1 MLKKADIVTLCIFRS
16 TPAMMERVADG
27 TSEDTHTLSDRRG
40 SIYNKFQVK
49 PNFKTV
55 PTALMKLKKKG
66 KYKAYLNRCRRIKD
80 VNGGL
85 TPDGAR
91 ALCQLPADFLIDENG
106 IVIAKNLRG
115 QALVNTLESLM
126 PAP

>member
-1 MLKKADIVTLCIFRS
+1 
-16 TPAMMERVADG
+16 MMERVADG

-91 ALCQLPADFLIDENG
+91 ALCQLPAGTKDADATRRIAFLP
-106 IVIAKNLRG
+106 
-115 QALVNTLESLM
+115 LVVKPTSKSRRTPSRCYL
-126 PAP
+126 